1 MSSRKASNHASGEF
15 LLYGVP
21 DNIADVRERWLSRR
35 AIFLHLGFLLS
46 LPLCIAA
53 TWWQITRAEEGND
66 LSYVYSV
73 MWPVFAI
80 LSVYFWWMLLHTD
93 YDAVGLRGL
102 QHQAPTPPSPTKD
115 LEPSTHNAGVAE
127 RTAATAASLVDD
139 PELAAYNDR
148 LAALAARGAK
158 TWRKPE
164 VHVARR
170 AR

>member
-1 MSSRKASNHASGEF
+1 
-15 LLYGVP
+15 VP
-21 DNIADVRERWLSRR
+21 DIIAVVRERWFSRR

-46 LPLCIAA
+46 LPLCVAA

-66 LSYVYSV
+66 LSYLYSV

-80 LSVYFWWMLLHTD
+80 LSVYFWWMLLHID
-93 YDAVGLRGL
+93 YDAVGLRGMRN
-102 QHQAPTPPSPTKD
+102 QASSTEGLAESSTETPSPPADAPASAPRVT
-115 LEPSTHNAGVAE
+115 AVARDNE
-127 RTAATAASLVDD
+127 AVASRNVD

-164 VHVARR
+164 THVARR